1 MSRPVYICLPPA
13 RTLRGSCGIYHTT
26 VIAAGR
32 CRDVFNRSADGKAR
46 GGREVYAFDG
56 ADGPRELTEAER
68 AMLPAVTS

>member
-1 MSRPVYICLPPA
+1 MPRPVYICLPPA
-13 RTLRGSCGIYHTT
+13 RTLHGSCGIYHAG

-32 CRDVFNRSADGKAR
+32 CRDVFNRSADGRAR

-68 AMLPAVTS
+68 AMLPAATS

>member
-32 CRDVFNRSADGKAR
+32 CCDVFNRSADGQAR

-56 ADGPRELTEAER
+56 ADGPRDLTEAER
-68 AMLPAVTS
+68 AMLPAVTR

>member
-32 CRDVFNRSADGKAR
+32 CCDVFNRSADGQAR

-56 ADGPRELTEAER
+56 ADGPRDLTEAER
-68 AMLPAVTS
+68 AMLPAVKS